1 MLTRPVARPP
11 PQGQRVLD
19 RLVQDRRITPG
30 QRDSVVTA
38 AHRSGD
44 RADEAL
50 IETGIMG
57 EETFLEWA
65 AATYKTRF
73 VSTKKLSRA
82 DIDRT
87 TLEWL
92 PRRVAEKLL
101 VFPILFDRRT
111 QSLSV
116 VAADLDDDDLV
127 RQVQVATGAREIKL
141 YAGRP
146 GAIRAAIHKFYDGDP
161 HAFAR
166 LERGTIEYPSGPAR
180 LDDDPLGGELA
191 RLDLTLTPGRAEVVP
206 VTPGYTPAVATSRSP
221 NIVLRLDPEGERRNL
236 QKVTSATGVDAGTGR
251 TGSLDAGVQAK
262 DWLETLN
269 VLVALLENGRTDLRG
284 HSAQV
289 ARMMRRLCERI
300 GLPERDVTGILAAA
314 YIHDVGKASSFH
326 LTALNVAEY
335 DGHRVQAQKTHTAP
349 LKLFEATALPESCT
363 RTLTSL
369 YERFDGAGFPDR
381 LSGKEIPIGA
391 RLLAIVETYADLVQS
406 ARNPYRRKLSAKEG
420 CDALA
425 QKRGTIF
432 DPNLVDLFA
441 SVVLGDDLRR
451 RLEGHGR
458 VLIVD
463 ADPEDTTVLELRLIE
478 QGYDTLI
485 ARNAADARKLLEA
498 QDVDLVLSEVDL
510 TPHDGFTLLEQM
522 RSFQK
527 TSAVP
532 VVFLTR
538 RSDRESIQRGF
549 ALGSADYLVKPT
561 SADVIVAKARQILE
575 AAAAKGA
582 SKPSTS
588 RGVSGSLTEMS
599 LPDVVQI
606 LAYGR
611 KSGQLRVS
619 AKGQSGEVQFLEGQI
634 HHAMFGQDRGDE
646 AFYKMLSLTGGEFAL
661 DPDVKP
667 TARTIHAS
675 AETLLLEGLRR
686 LDEAR

>member
-1 MLTRPVARPP
+1 VVRPP
-11 PQGQRVLD
+11 PQGIRVLD
-19 RLVQDRRITPG
+19 RLVQERRITPG
-30 QRDSVVTA
+30 QRDNVVAA

-50 IETGIMG
+50 IETGIMS
-57 EETFLEWA
+57 EEAYLEWA
-65 AATYKTRF
+65 AATHKTRF
-73 VSTKKLSRA
+73 VSSKKLSRA
-82 DIDRT
+82 EIDRS

-101 VFPILFDRRT
+101 VFPILADRRAH
-111 QSLSV
+111 SLSV
-116 VAADLDDDDLV
+116 VAADLDDDDVV
-127 RQVQVATGAREIKL
+127 RQLQIATGARDIKL

-146 GAIRAAIHKFYDGDP
+146 GAIRAAIAKFYDGDP

-166 LERGTIEYPSGPAR
+166 VERGTIEYPSDPSR
-180 LDDDPLGGELA
+180 LDGDPLGGELA
-191 RLDLTLTPGRAEVVP
+191 RMELTPTRPEPRVVP
-206 VTPGYTPAVATSRSP
+206 APPGYTPVATSAGRAP
-221 NIVLRLDPEGERRNL
+221 NIVLRLDSEGERRAMH
-236 QKVTSATGVDAGTGR
+236 KISAATGDSAAVR
-251 TGSLDAGVQAK
+251 PGSIDTAAQTA

-269 VLVALLENGRTDLRG
+269 VLVALLENGRGDLRG

-289 ARMMRRLCERI
+289 ARLLRRMCERV
-300 GLPERDVTGILAAA
+300 GLPERDVTGIVAAA
-314 YIHDVGKASSFH
+314 YIHDVGKASSYH

-335 DGHRVQAQKTHTAP
+335 DGHRTQAQKTYTAP
-349 LKLFEATALPESCT
+349 LKLFESVSLPEMCT
-363 RTLTSL
+363 RAISSL

-391 RLLAIVETYADLVQS
+391 RLLAIVETYADLAQS
-406 ARNPYRRKLSAKEG
+406 ARNPFRRKLTPKEA

-425 QKRGTIF
+425 QKRGAIF
-432 DPNLVDLFA
+432 DPNLVDLFG

-451 RLEGHGR
+451 RLEGNAH

-478 QGYDTLI
+478 QGYDTHI
-485 ARNAADARKLLEA
+485 ARNAADARKMLES
-498 QDVDLVLSEVDL
+498 QDVELIVSEVDL
-510 TPHDGFTLLEQM
+510 TPHDGFTLLEQL

-532 VVFLTR
+532 FVFLTR
-538 RSDRESIQRGF
+538 RSDRESVQRGF
-549 ALGSADYLVKPT
+549 ALGGADYLVKPT
-561 SADVIVAKARQILE
+561 SADVVVAKVRQILE
-575 AAAAKGA
+575 TAAAKGA
-582 SKPSTS
+582 AKPGAS

-619 AKGQSGEVQFLEGQI
+619 SKGQSGEVQFLEGQI
-634 HHAMFGQDRGDE
+634 HHATFGADRGDE
-646 AFYKMLSLTGGEFAL
+646 AFYKMLALSTGEFAL

-686 LDEAR
+686 LDEGRA

>member
-1 MLTRPVARPP
+1 MLE
-11 PQGQRVLD
+11 
-19 RLVQDRRITPG
+19 RRITPG
-30 QRDSVVTA
+30 QRDNIVAA
-38 AHRSGD
+38 AHRSGG

-50 IETGIMG
+50 IETGIMS
-57 EETFLEWA
+57 EEAYLEWA
-65 AATYKTRF
+65 SATFKTRF
-73 VSTKKLSRA
+73 VTSKKLSRA
-82 DIDRT
+82 EIDKA

-101 VFPILFDRRT
+101 VFPVVADRRT

-127 RQVQVATGAREIKL
+127 RQLQIATGAREIKV

-146 GAIRAAIHKFYDGDP
+146 GAIRAAIAKFYDGDP
-161 HAFAR
+161 HSFAR
-166 LERGTIEYPSGPAR
+166 LERGTIEYPSEPSR

-191 RLDLTLTPGRAEVVP
+191 RLELTPTRPESRTVP
-206 VTPGYTPAVATSRSP
+206 PMPGYTPVATSAGRAP
-221 NIVLRLDPEGERRNL
+221 NIVLRLDSEGERRVL
-236 QKVTSATGVDAGTGR
+236 QKISNAAADSGPGRPGTPEVATHGV
-251 TGSLDAGVQAK
+251 

-269 VLVALLENGRTDLRG
+269 VLVALLENGRGDLRG

-289 ARMMRRLCERI
+289 ARLLRRLCERI
-300 GLPERDVTGILAAA
+300 GLPEREVTGILGAA
-314 YIHDVGKASSFH
+314 YIHDVGKASSYH

-335 DGHRVQAQKTHTAP
+335 DGHRTQAQKTYTAP
-349 LKLFEATALPESCT
+349 LKLFESVSLPESCT

-391 RLLAIVETYADLVQS
+391 RLLAIVETYADLAQS
-406 ARNPYRRKLSAKEG
+406 ARNPFRRKLTPKEA

-451 RLEGHGR
+451 RLEGNGR
-458 VLIVD
+458 VIIVD

-478 QGYDTLI
+478 QGYDTYI
-485 ARNAADARKLLEA
+485 ARNAADARKLLES
-498 QDVDLVLSEVDL
+498 QDVDLIVSEVDL
-510 TPHDGFTLLEQM
+510 TPHDGFTLLEQL

-532 VVFLTR
+532 FIFLTR
-538 RSDRESIQRGF
+538 RADRESVQRGF
-549 ALGSADYLVKPT
+549 ALGGADYLVKPT
-561 SADVIVAKARQILE
+561 SADVVVAKVRQLLE

-582 SKPSTS
+582 AKQGTS

-619 AKGQSGEVQFLEGQI
+619 SKGQSGEVQFLEGQI
-634 HHAMFGQDRGDE
+634 HHATFGADRGDE
-646 AFYKMLSLTGGEFAL
+646 AFYKMLALTAGEFAL

-667 TARTIHAS
+667 TARTINAS

-686 LDEAR
+686 LDEGRA